1 MRIAPSTPNPGLI
14 FVSRVIGVGVAL
26 AVELPVAVA
35 FALVV
40 EEGVSVS
47 VVGNTEVIVDER
59 PADVDTKV
67 EVKLLVVTEKD
78 VDDEELAEEEVDV
91 LDPPLGVLD

>member
-1 MRIAPSTPNPGLI
+1 M
-14 FVSRVIGVGVAL
+14 SRVIGVGVAL
-26 AVELPVAVA
+26 AVALPVAVA

-59 PADVDTKV
+59 PADVEIKV